1 MFSVAM
7 NKAVDEAQHIL
18 DLCCK
23 SENVALVATEDINQ
37 FTELWNKIS
46 PLKIN
51 FENKGIFNKIKINK
65 YWDRFEEIY
74 PILMQV
80 VDKFSKHEK
89 VITNTITTLN
99 NANIKFLDEYNEF
112 INKGNID
119 DVDYIQQKLVTDNIK
134 LLLENTI
141 QEYIKLRDKIKMLE
155 IITLQS
161 LDTAI
166 VLAKTQNRVISK
178 VNVTSNRDFK
188 KDYMRVKTVIG

>member
-166 VLAKTQNRVISK
+166 VLAKTQNRVIGK

>member
-7 NKAVDEAQHIL
+7 NKAVDEAQQLI

-112 INKGNID
+112 INNGNID

-166 VLAKTQNRVISK
+166 VLAKTQNRVIGK